1 MTKSEAEKRIARL
14 REEIRQHDHRYY
26 VLAEPTISDLEYDKL
41 YKELKDLEAQ
51 FPDLVTPDSP
61 TQRVGGRPLEGFE
74 QVTHAV
80 PMLSIDNTYNEA
92 ELREFDTR
100 VARGLGGEKYE
111 YVVDPKIDGV
121 AISLRYE
128 DGRLVQAATRG
139 DGERGDDITA
149 NARTIRAI
157 PLSLTPSGGDLFARG
172 VPRVLEVRGEVFWPL
187 PDFNAFNQKR
197 QEAGEP
203 IFANPRNATAGT
215 LKQLDSRIVAQR
227 KLSFTAHGFG
237 EVDPLE
243 FDTQYELFQAFK
255 AWGIPISPYVRRA
268 KNVDEVIGIIHDWDG
283 ERGSLDYATDGMV
296 VKVNRLDQREMLG
309 ATSRSPRWCIAYKYA
324 AERARTKLLSV
335 RFQVG
340 KLGTITPVANLEPVL
355 LAGTTVK
362 SASLHNF
369 DQIERL
375 GVRIGDMVYVE
386 KAGEI
391 IPQVV
396 EVDLS
401 ARPSDARQIKP
412 PPKCPQCD
420 SQTVRDEGGVF
431 LRCVNPACPA
441 QIKERLRYFCA
452 RDQMDIEGV
461 GSALADQL
469 VETGLVR
476 HLPDLYQL
484 KDKRDT
490 LVAITFPVKF
500 GRKNAQ
506 ILLDGIGHSKNVPLT
521 QILTSLNIPFLASD
535 TADCLAG
542 QFGTIDAIAV
552 ADEKQL
558 RSVPG
563 VSREVADALVEF
575 FSPSSSKELEQNLL
589 RIQKA
594 TGKVIKGL
602 GSARL
607 ESLIKQGLLAK
618 CGDLYKLD
626 SHQDELANLEF
637 ATSFGEKNA
646 DSLLASIERSKAQP
660 LARLLVA
667 LNIRHIGV
675 TTAEDLAEHF
685 GSMDALLAAK
695 PEDLMEV
702 EGVGPELVASI
713 TAFLNS
719 SAGRRLIDDLKAA
732 GVNMVQPKRK
742 AASGSAFGGKTV
754 VVTGTLGSMTRSE
767 AHNLIKELGGKVGDS
782 ISRKTDLLVVG
793 VDPGSKLEK
802 ARNLGIEI
810 VDEQEFLRRS
820 GK

>member
-41 YKELKDLEAQ
+41 FKELKDLEAQ

-92 ELREFDTR
+92 ELREFDAR
-100 VARGLGGEKYE
+100 VAKALGAEKYE

-128 DGRLVQAATRG
+128 EGRLVRAATRG

-157 PLSLTPSGGDLFARG
+157 PLILTADGDPLGRTI
-172 VPRVLEVRGEVFWPL
+172 PRVLEVRGEVYWPL
-187 PDFNAFNQKR
+187 DDFNAFNRRR

-203 IFANPRNATAGT
+203 TFANPRNATAGT
-215 LKQLDSRIVAQR
+215 LKQLDSRVVAQR
-227 KLSFTAHGFG
+227 RLSFTAHGFG

-243 FDTQYELFQAFK
+243 FNTQYELFQAFK
-255 AWGIPISPYVRRA
+255 AWGIPISPYMRRA
-268 KNVDEVIGIIHDWDG
+268 RNVDEVIGIIQEWDRK
-283 ERGSLDYATDGMV
+283 RGSLDYATDGMV
-296 VKVNRLDQREMLG
+296 VKVDRLDQRERLG

-396 EVDLS
+396 GVDIA
-401 ARPSDARQIKP
+401 ARPSDASPIKP
-412 PPKCPQCD
+412 PAKCPECD
-420 SQTVRDEGGVF
+420 SQAVRDEGGVF

-461 GSALADQL
+461 GDALAAQL
-469 VETGLVR
+469 VDTGLV
-476 HLPDLYQL
+476 HEFADLYRL
-484 KDKRDT
+484 KDRRNDLTNLERMGAKSADN
-490 LVAITFPVKF
+490 LLAAIEK
-500 GRKNAQ
+500 
-506 ILLDGIGHSKNVPLT
+506 SKN
-521 QILTSLNIPFLASD
+521 NPF
-535 TADCLAG
+535 
-542 QFGTIDAIAV
+542 
-552 ADEKQL
+552 
-558 RSVPG
+558 
-563 VSREVADALVEF
+563 
-575 FSPSSSKELEQNLL
+575 
-589 RIQKA
+589 
-594 TGKVIKGL
+594 
-602 GSARL
+602 
-607 ESLIKQGLLAK
+607 
-618 CGDLYKLD
+618 
-626 SHQDELANLEF
+626 
-637 ATSFGEKNA
+637 
-646 DSLLASIERSKAQP
+646 
-660 LARLLVA
+660 ARLLAA
-667 LNIRHIGV
+667 LNIQHVGV
-675 TTAEDLAEHF
+675 NTAIDLAEHF
-685 GSMDALLAAK
+685 GSMDALIAASR
-695 PEDLMEV
+695 EELQQV
-702 EGVGPELVASI
+702 EGIGPELAESI
-713 TAFLNS
+713 YSFLHS
-719 SAGRRLIDDLKAA
+719 EQGRRTIEHLREVGVNMIQPRKAKAA
-732 GVNMVQPKRK
+732 GPQPF
-742 AASGSAFGGKTV
+742 AGKTI
-754 VVTGTLGSMTRSE
+754 VVTGTLEHYGRKDIE
-767 AHNLIKELGGKVGDS
+767 DLIRKLGGKPVGS
-782 ISRKTDLLVVG
+782 VSRKTDFVVAG
-793 VDPGSKLEK
+793 AEAGSKLDK
-802 ARNLGIEI
+802 ARELGIEVI
-810 VDEQEFLRRS
+810 DESEFRRRA
-820 GK
+820 GLG